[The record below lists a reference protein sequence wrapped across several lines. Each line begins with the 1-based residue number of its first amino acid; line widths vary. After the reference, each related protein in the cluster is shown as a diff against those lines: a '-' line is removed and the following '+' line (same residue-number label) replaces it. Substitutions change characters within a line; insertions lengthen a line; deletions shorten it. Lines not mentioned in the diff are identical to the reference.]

1 MHERNLP
8 KRKSIAKYVF
18 FALLVLI
25 IGIKISSLNSLFIE
39 KYYSTGIYPYVARFF
54 RIIFGWI
61 PFSIGDILYA
71 VAAIYLLVKVF
82 RLVKL
87 LFKRPVDKGV
97 LKAKALKL
105 GFLLAIVYLVF
116 NISWGL
122 NYNRLGIGHQL
133 SLDTASYT
141 NEDLKQITSL
151 LVEKVNQTRRTL
163 ADKIAYPPYPEIFD
177 QSVAAY
183 KVAEKQY
190 PFLEYDYRSIKKSL
204 YGRLGNVVG
213 FLGYYNPFT
222 GESQLN
228 LTQPRFLIPF
238 VTCHEIAHQLG
249 YASEK
254 QANFIGYLSAVN
266 SPNPLFHYS
275 AYFDLF
281 NYANRELSMQD
292 SVQAKEN
299 YRQLDTLV
307 KVDFQE
313 LREFLKKNKN
323 PVEPI
328 MRIFYDQ
335 YLRAN
340 QQAKGYK
347 SYNEVIAL
355 LIAHYK
361 KFNRI

>member
-1 MHERNLP
+1 
-8 KRKSIAKYVF
+8 VF

-39 KYYSTGIYPYVARFF
+39 KYYSTGVYPYIARFF
-54 RIIFGWI
+54 RIILGWL
-61 PFSIGDILYA
+61 PFSVGDILYA
-71 VAAIYLLVKVF
+71 FAGCYMLIKLF
-82 RLVKL
+82 HLVKL
-87 LFKRPVDKGV
+87 FFRKPIPKKT

-105 GFLLAIVYLVF
+105 GFMLAIVYLVF

-122 NYNRLGIGHQL
+122 NYNRLGIGYQL
-133 SLDTASYT
+133 NLDTATYSE
-141 NEDLKQITSL
+141 EDLTMITGL
-151 LVEKVNQTRRTL
+151 LIEKVNTTRRGL
-163 ADKIAYPPYPEIFD
+163 DSVIKFPHYEKIFD
-177 QSVAAY
+177 QSIEAY
-183 KVAEKQY
+183 KNAEKVY
-190 PFLEYDYRSIKKSL
+190 PFLEYDYESIKKSS

-238 VTCHEIAHQLG
+238 VTCHEMAHQLG

-254 QANFIGYLSAVN
+254 QANFVGYLSAIQ
-266 SPNPLFHYS
+266 STDTLFHYS

-281 NYANRELSMQD
+281 NYANKELFSRD
-292 SVQAKEN
+292 SIKAKDN
-299 YRQLDTLV
+299 FKNLDTLV
-307 KVDFQE
+307 KIDYQE

-328 MRIFYDQ
+328 MRMFYDQ

-340 QQAKGYK
+340 QQAKGAR
-347 SYNEVIAL
+347 SYNEVVGL

-361 KFNRI
+361 KYQRI